1 MTTIFRR
8 NNQQAILKQVNQLA
22 WLLDNSIQLPI
33 LNYRIGLESLL
44 GLIPVLGDLAG
55 LLISSY
61 IVIQA
66 LRLGVSRA
74 IISRMVT
81 NVLLEALLGAIP
93 IVGDIFDATFKA
105 NLRNAKLLN
114 DALR

>member
-8 NNQQAILKQVNQLA
+8 NQKQTMLKQVNQLA
-22 WLLDNSIQLPI
+22 WLLDNSIQLPL

-66 LRLGVSRA
+66 LRLGVSRPT
-74 IISRMVT
+74 IMRMIT
-81 NVLLEALLGAIP
+81 NVLLETLLGAIP
-93 IVGDIFDATFKA
+93 IFGDIFDATFKA

-114 DALR
+114 EAVG